1 MGGKKSV
8 NEIGWEK
15 EEKKRAGR
23 WENCEREA
31 ECEKEQKKRAGAR
44 GTVGRK
50 ESVKKGRVGQ
60 GREEESRE
68 MEDYG
73 REEEC

>member
-8 NEIGWEK
+8 KEGGWESKGKTGNCGK
-15 EEKKRAGR
+15 EGEC
-23 WENCEREA
+23 EERE
-31 ECEKEQKKRAGAR
+31 
-44 GTVGRK
+44 
-50 ESVKKGRVGQ
+50 GQ

>member
-15 EEKKRAGR
+15 KEKKRAGR

-31 ECEKEQKKRAGAR
+31 ECEK
-44 GTVGRK
+44 
-50 ESVKKGRVGQ
+50 
-60 GREEESRE
+60 
-68 MEDYG
+68 
-73 REEEC
+73 